1 MATFSKRKTTGFENQ
16 SRDIHYRPPPP
27 PPRTL
32 LPTRGPLSLASSM
45 PGTQKGRGK
54 GKIGHKPLEN
64 NKKTV
69 TTSNH

>member
-16 SRDIHYRPPPP
+16 SRDIHYHP
-27 PPRTL
+27 PPRGK
-32 LPTRGPLSLASSM
+32 R
-45 PGTQKGRGK
+45 RGK

>member
-1 MATFSKRKTTGFENQ
+1 MATFSKHKTTGFENQ
-16 SRDIHYRPPPP
+16 SRDIHYH

-69 TTSNH
+69 TTSNQF

>member
-1 MATFSKRKTTGFENQ
+1 MATFSKRKTTAFENQ
-16 SRDIHYRPPPP
+16 SSLGTYITPPPP
-27 PPRTL
+27 HPRTL

-64 NKKTV
+64 NKKL
-69 TTSNH
+69 

>member
-16 SRDIHYRPPPP
+16 SRDIHYHPPP

-32 LPTRGPLSLASSM
+32 LPTRGPLSLASAM